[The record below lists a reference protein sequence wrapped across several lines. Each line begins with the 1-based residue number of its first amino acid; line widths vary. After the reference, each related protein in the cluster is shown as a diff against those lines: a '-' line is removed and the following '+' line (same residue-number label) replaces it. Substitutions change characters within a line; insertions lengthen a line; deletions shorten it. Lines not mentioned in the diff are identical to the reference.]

1 MKTGQAVDDGWTDQS
16 EAVTIL
22 TSLRDQAFNSSDEK
36 LALALGRT
44 TEEIESMIDGAEI
57 IDDDLIMK
65 ARGIGQERGVDL

>member
-1 MKTGQAVDDGWTDQS
+1 MKTGPAVDDRGTDQS

-22 TSLRDQAFNSSDEK
+22 KNLRDRAFNSSDEK

-44 TEEIESMIDGAEI
+44 TEEIESLIGGDEV

-65 ARGIGQERGVDL
+65 ARGIGQERGVEL